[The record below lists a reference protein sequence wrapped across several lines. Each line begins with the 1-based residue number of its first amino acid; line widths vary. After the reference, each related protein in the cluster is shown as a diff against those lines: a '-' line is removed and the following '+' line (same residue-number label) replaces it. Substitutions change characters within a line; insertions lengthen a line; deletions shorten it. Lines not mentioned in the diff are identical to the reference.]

1 MNTQRR
7 APHFLRVTRAVAFVS
22 GLGSCLVACGDTIQ
36 SSVADA
42 SDEDGG
48 VLCGPCGSLPAPGT
62 DAGEDAGFVGSGG
75 VMTDPDATSPTDA
88 FVGAVDGP
96 AVPDGAQDLDG
107 FAGARDAPIGPAEA
121 SDQDVSSPS
130 DAGLLDVIRG
140 GIGPPPEDASRP
152 DVLLG
157 IMIAPEAG
165 KGDAGADASLDSG
178 GPFDLPDLPAAV
190 G

>member
-1 MNTQRR
+1 MYTQRR

-22 GLGSCLVACGDTIQ
+22 GLGSCFVGCGGTLQ
-36 SSVADA
+36 GAADA
-42 SDEDGG
+42 AGEDGAIG
-48 VLCGPCGSLPAPGT
+48 CGPCGSLPAPET
-62 DAGEDAGFVGSGG
+62 DAGGDAGFVGGG
-75 VMTDPDATSPTDA
+75 VMSDATSGTDV
-88 FVGAVDGP
+88 FTGSVEP
-96 AVPDGAQDLDG
+96 PDAPDDAQDLDA

-121 SDQDVSSPS
+121 SDQDVSAPS

-165 KGDAGADASLDSG
+165 KSDTGADASLDSG